1 LVQLGNEVYAGTY
14 QDTTSTSL
22 FFSQQDNPLDEDSTT
37 APDPVF
43 GRHVS
48 KRVEYL
54 DSTRKKLK
62 LKRVFLKSKAPSTAA
77 AVVPSSSPDVSAS
90 CSNQNYS
97 YSDVN
102 QVNLTKT

>member
-1 LVQLGNEVYAGTY
+1 MVQLGNEVYAGTY

-37 APDPVF
+37 ASDPVF

-62 LKRVFLKSKAPSTAA
+62 LKRVFLKSKAPST
-77 AVVPSSSPDVSAS
+77 VVAPSSSSDVSAS

-97 YSDVN
+97 YSDEN